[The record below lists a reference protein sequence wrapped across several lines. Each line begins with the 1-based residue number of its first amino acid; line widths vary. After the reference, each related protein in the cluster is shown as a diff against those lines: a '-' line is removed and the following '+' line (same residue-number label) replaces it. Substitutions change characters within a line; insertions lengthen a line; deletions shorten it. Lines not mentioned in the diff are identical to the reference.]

1 MPDEYLA
8 LVAAMKALTKEATT
22 SEPAVTLKVAEDGW
36 DTRPDEESYGIIQ
49 LDFEADA
56 LRGDNRKQITAY
68 EGSMDLYSRKK
79 DGDGWLP
86 LIRDMLEEHCEGS
99 WSLNYH
105 GYERDTKLY
114 HWEWVYQ
121 VMG

>member
-36 DTRPDEESYGIIQ
+36 DTRPDAESYGIIQ

-79 DGDGWLP
+79 DGDGWIP
-86 LIRDMLEEHCEGS
+86 LIRNMLEEHCEGS

-105 GYERDTKLY
+105 GYERESKLY
-114 HWEWVYQ
+114 HWEWMYQ

>member
-1 MPDEYLA
+1 MPEEYLA
-8 LVAAMKALTKEATT
+8 LVTAMKALTKEDTT

-36 DTRPDEESYGIIQ
+36 NTRPDAESYGIIQ

-105 GYERDTKLY
+105 GYERESKLY

>member
-36 DTRPDEESYGIIQ
+36 DTRPDAESYGIIQ

-79 DGDGWLP
+79 DGDGWIP

-105 GYERDTKLY
+105 GYERESKLY

>member
-1 MPDEYLA
+1 MPDEYTS
-8 LVAAMKALTKEATT
+8 LVAAYKALTKGEAPNT
-22 SEPAVTLKVAEDGW
+22 ETLKVAEDGW
-36 DTRPDEESYGIIQ
+36 ETRPKTVSYGIIQ

-56 LRGDNRKQITAY
+56 LRGDNQKQITAY

-86 LIRDMLEEHCEGS
+86 LIRNMLEEHCEGS
-99 WSLNYH
+99 WNLNYH
-105 GYERDTKLY
+105 GYERESKLY